1 MEILGYYKRKTD
13 GNEYILYKE
22 KGELCI
28 TNGVYIWRNYYRRIE
43 ERYLPQLNKVPEI
56 NLSKIAEMLNRHHKC
71 AKITKVVNEMK
82 HPELIERETLEEC
95 FDEVD
100 VDE

>member
-22 KGELCI
+22 KGELYI
-28 TNGVYIWRNYYRRIE
+28 TNGVYIWENYYRRIE

-56 NLSKIAEMLNRHHKC
+56 DLSKIAEMLNRHHEC
-71 AKITKVVNEMK
+71 AEITKVVNEMK
-82 HPELIERETLEEC
+82 HQT
-95 FDEVD
+95 D
-100 VDE
+100 